1 MSLFKKLF
9 KGVKKVAGFA
19 APIVGGA
26 YGGPLGAQAGS
37 LFGNAINRRKGQ
49 SQQAMQPQAVEVI
62 PSQQNIAP
70 QDFNTQSPV
79 QVVGASNENAGGVE
93 SSLNSKLPLIGVGL
107 LAVLVLTQRK
117 K

>member
-1 MSLFKKLF
+1 MSFFKKIF

-37 LFGNAINRRKGQ
+37 LFGNAVNRKRGQ
-49 SQQAMQPQAVEVI
+49 SQAMQPQAADVV

-117 K
+117 R